1 MFSFKKVYE
10 IINGFQEVND
20 KVSDIDE
27 KTRLDRMTMLTM
39 ESQITDK
46 NTEIQALK
54 FKLL

>member
-1 MFSFKKVYE
+1 VYE

-27 KTRLDRMTMLTM
+27 KTRLDRMTMLTIK
-39 ESQITDK
+39 SQITDK

-54 FKLL
+54 FKLLQ